1 MSSKG
6 PVGQLVKLRGLLTAA
21 RPVDNRPAGWQPA
34 PQIHKPALFPKT
46 VKHPSAHHGAPGGV
60 KIADV
65 GVPMKLG
72 IDFGTTRIVAAA
84 ADRGN
89 YPLVGFE
96 SSDGQA
102 REWFPPLV
110 AIRGNERRFGW
121 SAWAVQADRE
131 WTVLR
136 SLKRLLKRAGLRTQL
151 ELNGRTIPVMEM
163 AIGLL
168 TVFRQQLRQAS
179 TLSLD
184 RGEALEVMVG
194 VPANA
199 NSNQRFLTA
208 EAFRAAGFH
217 VMGMLNEPSAA
228 SVEFGHRQR
237 AQHKGQPRRSLLVYD
252 LGGGTFDA
260 SLVEMEDDTHTVV
273 ASAGVSDLGGDDFDQ
288 ILAKLALETAGRT
301 DERESLS
308 DAESFRLLEECR
320 ERKESLNPN
329 TRRIVADLDRVRE
342 GWGEVSIAVAPYYE
356 LCRPLVEGTVEVVQ
370 ELLAGNP
377 DQSIET
383 LYVTGGG
390 SELPAVARVLKET
403 FGKVVRRSAYMRSAT
418 AIGLAIGADAR
429 SDYVL
434 RDRFARYFGVWR
446 EADHGR
452 AATFDLLFP
461 RGLELPR
468 RGAPPLRVVRSYR
481 PVHNIGHFRY
491 VEAAGIGEDGQPSGD
506 LTLWDDIQFPFDPAL
521 RGADDLTLVD
531 VRRKGEGAG
540 SEVEEEY
547 SCDASGIVKVTIWN
561 RSAAYRREYTLGRW
575 ASSAPRAAEPVA
587 NKHGWRPRHR

>member
-1 MSSKG
+1 
-6 PVGQLVKLRGLLTAA
+6 
-21 RPVDNRPAGWQPA
+21 
-34 PQIHKPALFPKT
+34 
-46 VKHPSAHHGAPGGV
+46 
-60 KIADV
+60 
-65 GVPMKLG
+65 MKLG

-96 SSDGQA
+96 SPDGQA

-110 AIRGNERRFGW
+110 AIRGDERRYGW
-121 SAWAVQADRE
+121 SAWAVQGDRD

-136 SLKRLLKRAGLRTQL
+136 SLKRLLKRAGLTTWL
-151 ELNGRTIPVMEM
+151 DFAGRTMPVMEL
-163 AIGLL
+163 ATELL
-168 TVFRQQLRQAS
+168 SAFRQQLRQAS

-184 RGEALEVMVG
+184 RADALEVTIG

-208 EAFRAAGFH
+208 EAFRAAGFQ
-217 VMGMLNEPSAA
+217 VLGMLNEPSAA
-228 SVEFGHRQR
+228 SVEFGHREHAQR
-237 AQHKGQPRRSLLVYD
+237 KGQPRRSLLVYD

-260 SLVEMEDDTHTVV
+260 SLVDMEDDTHTVV
-273 ASAGVSDLGGDDFDQ
+273 ASAGISDLGGDDFDE
-288 ILAKLALETAGRT
+288 ILAKLALETAGLT
-301 DERESLS
+301 GERDSLS

-329 TRRIVADLDRVRE
+329 TRRIVADLERVRE
-342 GWGEVSIAVAPYYE
+342 GWGEVPMAVTPYYE
-356 LCRPLVEGTVEVVQ
+356 LCRPLVERTAEVVE
-370 ELLAGNP
+370 ELLAAHP
-377 DQSIET
+377 DRPIET

-403 FGKVVRRSAYMRSAT
+403 FGRTVKRSAYMRSAT
-418 AIGLAIGADAR
+418 AIGLAISADAR
-429 SDYVL
+429 SGYVL

-491 VEAAGIGEDGQPSGD
+491 VEAARIGADGQPLGD

-521 RGADDLTLVD
+521 RETEDLTLVD
-531 VRRKGEGAG
+531 VSRKGESAG
-540 SEVEEEY
+540 IEVEEEY
-547 SCDASGIVKVTIWN
+547 SCDSSGIVKVTIRN

-575 ASSAPRAAEPVA
+575 SNSAPRAAETVA
-587 NKHGWRPRHR
+587 GRHGWRQRHR

>member
-1 MSSKG
+1 MTQ
-6 PVGQLVKLRGLLTAA
+6 VTAERPKALKYRMLA
-21 RPVDNRPAGWQPA
+21 RPMR
-34 PQIHKPALFPKT
+34 
-46 VKHPSAHHGAPGGV
+46 
-60 KIADV
+60 
-65 GVPMKLG
+65 LG

-84 ADRGN
+84 VDRGN

-96 SSDGQA
+96 SPDGQA

-121 SAWAVQADRE
+121 KAWEVQGDRA

-136 SLKRLLKRAGLRTQL
+136 SLKRLLKRAGPTTQVDL
-151 ELNGRTIPVMEM
+151 AGCTMTVMEL
-163 AIGLL
+163 ATGLL
-168 TVFRQQLRQAS
+168 KAYRQQLSQAS
-179 TLSLD
+179 TLSLN
-184 RGEALEVMVG
+184 RVEPLEAMLG

-199 NSNQRFLTA
+199 NTNQRFLTA
-208 EAFRAAGFH
+208 EAFRAAGFQ
-217 VMGMLNEPSAA
+217 VLGMLNEPSAA
-228 SVEFGHRQR
+228 SVEFGHRER
-237 AQHKGQPRRSLLVYD
+237 AQHKGQPRRRLLVYD

-273 ASAGVSDLGGDDFDQ
+273 ASAGLADLGGDDFDE
-288 ILAKLALETAGRT
+288 ILANLALETAGRA

-329 TRRIVADLDRVRE
+329 TRRIVLDLERVRE

-356 LCRPLVEGTVEVVQ
+356 RCRPLVERTKVVVE
-370 ELLAGNP
+370 ELLAAHP
-377 DQSIET
+377 DRSIEA

-390 SELPAVARVLKET
+390 SELPTVARVLKEE
-403 FGKVVRRSAYMRSAT
+403 FGRAVRRSAYMRSAT
-418 AIGLAIGADAR
+418 AIGLSISADA
-429 SDYVL
+429 SSGYVL
-434 RDRFARYFGVWR
+434 HDRFSRHFGVWR

-452 AATFDLLFP
+452 GVVFDLLFP

-468 RGAPPLRVVRSYR
+468 RGASPLRVVRSYR

-491 VEAAGIGEDGQPSGD
+491 VEAARIGEDGQPSGD
-506 LTLWDDIQFPFDPAL
+506 LTLWEDIQFPFDPAL

-531 VRRKGEGAG
+531 VSRTGEDAG
-540 SEVEEEY
+540 CEVEEEY
-547 SCDASGIVKVTIWN
+547 SCDASGIVKVTFWN

-575 ASSAPRAAEPVA
+575 SNSVPRAAEVTSV
-587 NKHGWRPRHR
+587 KHGWGRRHR